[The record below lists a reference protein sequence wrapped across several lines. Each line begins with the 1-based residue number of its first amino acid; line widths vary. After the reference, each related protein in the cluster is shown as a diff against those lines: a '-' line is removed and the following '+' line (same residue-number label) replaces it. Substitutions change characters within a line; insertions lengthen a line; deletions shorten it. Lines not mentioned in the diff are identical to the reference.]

1 MVTLYLARHGETEE
15 NVAQLLQGHMPG
27 HLTPHGMA
35 QAHSLAASLPPHV
48 RFDVLL
54 SSDLRRAMHTARIL
68 SSRTGLP
75 VTACPLLRERD
86 WGSLTGRPV
95 DEARRM
101 PAFPPDVETV
111 EAMHA
116 RAARFLTYVETHY
129 ADRCVLAVGHGLFC
143 RCIQATA
150 QGCAIRDIP
159 RWQNAELRLLRL
171 DTAPHTPASP
181 HEEAASAD

>member
-1 MVTLYLARHGETEE
+1 MVALYLARHGETEE
-15 NVAQLLQGHMPG
+15 NVAGVLQGHLPG
-27 HLTPHGMA
+27 RLTPCGVA
-35 QAHSLAASLPPHV
+35 QARNLADTLPPRL
-48 RFDVLL
+48 RFDALL
-54 SSDLRRAMHTARIL
+54 SSDLARAMHTARFL
-68 SSRTGLP
+68 ADRTGLP

-86 WGSLTGRPV
+86 WGSLTGHPV

-101 PAFPPDVETV
+101 AAFPPDVETV

-116 RAARFLTYVETHY
+116 RAARFLSYVASRH
-129 ADRCVLAVGHGLFC
+129 AGQCVLAVGHGLFC

-159 RWQNAELRLLRL
+159 RWQNAELRLLRI
-171 DTAPHTPASP
+171 DRVPPVPASP